1 MGQAFVNDRVGAAAG
16 TAEPAA
22 PTAPEAPETQ
32 IAFDMCRRAAKVI
45 PVVIVVAGMIWG
57 TDGAWSAAYG
67 VAIVLVN
74 LVASALALARAAR
87 ISPTAIMAAALGGFL
102 VRMTVVGVAVYLVK
116 DADWVNLVALGITVL
131 VTHLGL
137 LFWELRYVSASLA
150 FPGLKP
156 TAQKEVRPS

>member
-1 MGQAFVNDRVGAAAG
+1 MGQAFVNDRLDATSG
-16 TAEPAA
+16 TAEP
-22 PTAPEAPETQ
+22 TSQEAPETQ

-87 ISPTAIMAAALGGFL
+87 ISPTAIMVAALGGFL

>member
-1 MGQAFVNDRVGAAAG
+1 VGQTFVNDRLDAASG
-16 TAEPAA
+16 TAEPSS
-22 PTAPEAPETQ
+22 PEAPETQ
-32 IAFDMCRRAAKVI
+32 IAFDMCRRAVKVI
-45 PVVIVVAGMIWG
+45 PVVIVVAGVIWG

-87 ISPTAIMAAALGGFL
+87 ISPTAIMVAALGGFL
-102 VRMTVVGVAVYLVK
+102 VRMTVVGVAVFLVK